1 MTLHDSMIRDWLVA
15 DFNAE
20 SGYAGGCTPRQREA
34 AHYERGRKDG
44 IARALELVDSCLRS
58 EDGGRTPAMITR
70 LWRGWTAAENAD
82 AYERFLLGELFPAM
96 RDIDGFLGADVLRR
110 AAGDEV
116 AFVTLTRFD
125 SLDAI
130 RAFAGDDPE
139 VPVLE
144 PQALALLSRYDERAQ
159 HFDTTSFAT

>member
-1 MTLHDSMIRDWLVA
+1 
-15 DFNAE
+15 
-20 SGYAGGCTPRQREA
+20 
-34 AHYERGRKDG
+34 
-44 IARALELVDSCLRS
+44 
-58 EDGGRTPAMITR
+58 MITR
-70 LWRGWTAAENAD
+70 LWRGWTATENAA
-82 AYERFLLGELFPAM
+82 AYERFLLDELFPSM
-96 RDIDGFLGADVLRR
+96 RDIDGFQGADVLRR
-110 AAGDEV
+110 VGEDEV
-116 AFVTLTRFD
+116 AFVTLTRFA

>member
-1 MTLHDSMIRDWLVA
+1 MTLHDSMIRDSLVA
-15 DFNAE
+15 DFEAA
-20 SGYAGGCTPRQREA
+20 SGYAGGCTPRQRES

-70 LWRGWTAAENAD
+70 QWRGWTAPENAD
-82 AYERFLLGELFPAM
+82 AYERFLLGKLFPAM

-110 AAGDEV
+110 AADDEV

-125 SLDAI
+125 SVDAI
-130 RAFAGDDPE
+130 RAFAGEDPE
-139 VPVLE
+139 IPVLE

-159 HFDTTSFAT
+159 HFETATFSV

>member
-1 MTLHDSMIRDWLVA
+1 MTLHDSGIREELA
-15 DFNAE
+15 HHFNAAT
-20 SGYAGGCTPRQREA
+20 GYAGGCTPRQREA

-70 LWRGWTAAENAD
+70 QWRGWTAPENAD
-82 AYERFLLGELFPAM
+82 AYERFLLGKLFPAM

-110 AAGDEV
+110 AADDEV

-130 RAFAGDDPE
+130 RAFAGEDPE
-139 VPVLE
+139 IPVLE

-159 HFDTTSFAT
+159 HFETVTFTV